1 MSKTNTK
8 PFVIAASVA
17 GELHRAVKV
26 AGDISLA
33 SSNAS
38 VLATRAG
45 SSAAGF
51 RALAGFVEE
60 IARKTIQSSKL
71 INRQAIKLS
80 RMASSAVTTRD
91 ASMKFGKAM
100 DIACDAI
107 HVNSLDRASNT
118 IETNK
123 RTQDEEYKA
132 QLKSLTK
139 ELEELQR
146 GLEIAKVLASMS
158 RVEASQATSEYKD
171 QLNSN
176 AQSISS
182 SVEQIEKHIQASL
195 GLIRH

>member
-1 MSKTNTK
+1 MNHQKTK

-17 GELHRAVKV
+17 GELNKAVKV

-71 INRQAIKLS
+71 INRQAISLS

-91 ASMKFGKAM
+91 ASEKFNKAM
-100 DIACDAI
+100 DIAVDAE
-107 HVNSLDRASNT
+107 HVASL
-118 IETNK
+118 NK
-123 RTQDEEYKA
+123 ANKSIADSKFTQDEEYKA
-132 QLKSLTK
+132 QLKSLMK

-158 RVEASQATSEYKD
+158 RVEASQATSEYKP

-182 SVEQIEKHIQASL
+182 SVEQIEKHVQASL
-195 GLIRH
+195 ALIR